1 MSTLTKRSYSIGKKS
16 CELWIVEIPRD
27 GKDAMFMVS
36 AHGVAELMGYNKPR
50 NAVNRHVRRK
60 WIKSWGEIER
70 ALIQGPL
77 DVPNNWHPH
86 TVFIS
91 EPGVYALIMRSK
103 LPEAEDF
110 QEWLFEEV
118 LPSIRRTGGYNIPNR
133 NGTTVAEYDKKLAD
147 GQMELM
153 KAQLLVAN
161 LQTQLS
167 NHGAEITQTVAKYD
181 ARIAELQLEN
191 EKVVSKYDGRI
202 ADLQLEI
209 EKNNTKHQKEIA
221 ALKEH
226 EFKLHLALR
235 DMIGNANNAT
245 AQFFANALL
254 ANDNIAE
261 NDELRSKITN
271 MRDRVS
277 PALPNRPDKREV
289 VSIHEYVNSALQT
302 VIRCTRSQRKEM
314 DNLDNIRKRYAQL
327 PIGVSPPSK
336 RYRWL
341 AKALKVS
348 EMECANA
355 VTVWNRVRADNPHLF
370 YGLPYVNKCKTE
382 MIPLTEAQLRAKYAE
397 DVHMRERNLK
407 SCAYAIAEFEALGL
421 ADADDCVRKCLVDP
435 AQASTLVR
443 DALERVVRDL
453 ERETEVVGEPVRRDN
468 ASERYTAEQL
478 RNCVQNYGNYCINN
492 VFNINFF
499 AGAAPAAILQ

>member
-118 LPSIRRTGGYNIPNR
+118 LPSIRRTGGYNIHNR
-133 NGTTVAEYDKKLAD
+133 NGTSVAEYDKKLAD
-147 GQMELM
+147 AQNELA
-153 KAQLLVAN
+153 KTQLSVAN
-161 LQTQLS
+161 LETQ
-167 NHGAEITQTVAKYD
+167 VAKYD
-181 ARIAELQLEN
+181 ARLAELQLEN
-191 EKVVSKYDGRI
+191 EKTISALKS
-202 ADLQLEI
+202 
-209 EKNNTKHQKEIA
+209 KHQREIA

-254 ANDNIAE
+254 ADDNIAE
-261 NDELRSKITN
+261 NEQLRTKLGN
-271 MRDRVS
+271 VRDRVS
-277 PALPNRPDKREV
+277 PDLPNRPDKQEV
-289 VSIHEYVNSALQT
+289 LMLNEYENAALQT
-302 VIRCTRSQRKEM
+302 VIRSTRSQRKEIE
-314 DNLDNIRKRYAQL
+314 NLDKIRERYALL
-327 PIGVSPPSK
+327 PAGTPPPSK
-336 RYRWL
+336 RYRWV
-341 AKALKVS
+341 AKAQKVL
-348 EMECANA
+348 EVECANA
-355 VTVWNRVRADNPHLF
+355 VTVWNRVRADNSHLF

-397 DVHMRERNLK
+397 DVAVCERNLK
-407 SCAYAIAEFEALGL
+407 SCAHSIAEFESLGL
-421 ADADDCVRKCLVDP
+421 LDADDCVRKCLVDP
-435 AQASTLVR
+435 ASASTLVK
-443 DALERVVRDL
+443 AAVERVVQDL
-453 ERETEVVGEPVRRDN
+453 ERETEVASEPVRRDN
-468 ASERYTAEQL
+468 VSERYTAEQL

>member
-1 MSTLTKRSYSIGKKS
+1 MTNLTKCSYSIGRK
-16 CELWIVEIPRD
+16 CCDLWIVEISREDKEPL
-27 GKDAMFMVS
+27 AMVS
-36 AHGVAELMGYNKPR
+36 GHGIAELLGYKQPDK
-50 NAVNRHVRRK
+50 AVRDHISMKHKQN
-60 WIKSWGEIER
+60 WSQIKARLKQPG
-70 ALIQGPL
+70 L
-77 DVPNNWHPH
+77 DLPANWQPN
-86 TVFIS
+86 TVFIT
-91 EPGVYALIMRSK
+91 EPAIYKLCTKST
-103 LPEAEDF
+103 LPEAEEF
-110 QEWLFEEV
+110 QDWIYEEV
-118 LPSIRRTGGYNIPNR
+118 LPTIRRTGGYNIHDR
-133 NGTTVAEYDKKLAD
+133 NGTSVAEYDKKLAD
-147 GQMELM
+147 GQNELT
-153 KAQLLVAN
+153 KTQLSVAN
-161 LQTQLS
+161 LETQ
-167 NHGAEITQTVAKYD
+167 VAKYD

-191 EKVVSKYDGRI
+191 EKVVSKYDARI
-202 ADLQLEI
+202 AGLQLEN
-209 EKNNTKHQKEIA
+209 EKTISALKSEHQKEIA

-235 DMIGNANNAT
+235 DMMGNANNAT

-277 PALPNRPDKREV
+277 PALHNRPDKREV
-289 VSIHEYVNSALQT
+289 VSVHEYENSALQT

-382 MIPLTEAQLRAKYAE
+382 MIPLTEVQLRAKYAE
-397 DVHMRERNLK
+397 DVHMRERSLK
-407 SCAYAIAEFEALGL
+407 SCAYAIAEFESLGL

-499 AGAAPAAILQ
+499 AGAAPPAAILQ

>member
-1 MSTLTKRSYSIGKKS
+1 MLLSYSSAMSIVRKS
-16 CELWIVEIPRD
+16 YSVPD
-27 GKDAMFMVS
+27 GKSFDVYIFVDDNGDLLFKAKDVAVALEYKNSDDAI
-36 AHGVAELMGYNKPR
+36 
-50 NAVNRHVRRK
+50 RK
-60 WIKSWGEIER
+60 RVDDCDKITWDKIPAPGGD
-70 ALIQGPL
+70 LVTP
-77 DVPNNWHPH
+77 PNWHPK
-86 TVFIS
+86 TMFINES
-91 EPGVYALIMRSK
+91 GLYSLVLSSRKKEAK
-103 LPEAEDF
+103 LF
-110 QEWLFEEV
+110 RRWVTSEV
-118 LPSIRRTGGYNIPNR
+118 LPTICRTGGYNIRDR
-133 NGTTVAEYDKKLAD
+133 NGTTIAEYDKKLAD
-147 GQMELM
+147 AQMELM
-153 KAQLLVAN
+153 KSQLLVAN

-167 NHGAEITQTVAKYD
+167 NHGIEMTQTVAKYD
-181 ARIAELQLEN
+181 GRIAELQLEN
-191 EKVVSKYDGRI
+191 EKTISALKS
-202 ADLQLEI
+202 E
-209 EKNNTKHQKEIA
+209 HQREIA
-221 ALKEH
+221 LLKEH

-277 PALPNRPDKREV
+277 PALHNRPDKREV
-289 VSIHEYVNSALQT
+289 VSVHEYVNSALQT

-341 AKALKVS
+341 AKAIKVS

-397 DVHMRERNLK
+397 DVRMCERNLK

-435 AQASTLVR
+435 ARASALVR
-443 DALERVVRDL
+443 KAVERVVRDL
-453 ERETEVVGEPVRRDN
+453 DLETEVASEPVRRDN